1 VQSGELENAFR
12 NSLTVHDTILAD
24 EITKNLPMGEEK
36 LRELLKDAKRRCID
50 TYKKQSFG
58 DLSNNKNAAYILK
71 MKTEFKSRQK
81 II

>member
-1 VQSGELENAFR
+1 
-12 NSLTVHDTILAD
+12 
-24 EITKNLPMGEEK
+24 MGEEK